1 MNKQLILS
9 EIIYDSIFSMDSKSM
24 KTFILEG
31 LEKNNC
37 SFKRFKEIIE
47 LQFISD
53 RGMSE
58 TKTSALNNK
67 LNAVFECEIK
77 GTKEYQKYQN
87 VNAFFNQFKVQF

>member
-1 MNKQLILS
+1 
-9 EIIYDSIFSMDSKSM
+9 
-24 KTFILEG
+24 
-31 LEKNNC
+31 
-37 SFKRFKEIIE
+37 
-47 LQFISD
+47 
-53 RGMSE
+53 MSE